1 MNYDNSEKKIRRLFK
16 ELRAEDENN
25 VPSFARVYREAEIR
39 SGLKPKFGILPR
51 LAAAAVIL
59 ILLGGSV
66 LVIYHESSI
75 WKPSVEMSITGWKS
89 PTAGLLK
96 IPGTLLS
103 GTERIST
110 SSREPRRVTVAGYH
124 WSSPTLALM
133 RSSGEKFLQRSLNL
147 GVPPSWNRSPTSYN

>member
-16 ELRAEDENN
+16 ELRTEDENN
-25 VPSFARVYREAEIR
+25 VPSFAKVYREAEIR

-51 LAAAAVIL
+51 LAAAVIL

-75 WKPSVEMSITGWKS
+75 WRPPQEIPIAGWQS
-89 PTAGLLK
+89 PTASLLR

-103 GTERIST
+103 GTERITT
-110 SSREPRRVTVAGYH
+110 SSREPRRMTVAGSH

-133 RSSGEKFLQRSLNL
+133 RSSGENFLKRSLNL
-147 GVPPSWNRSPTSYN
+147 GVPPSWSGAPTSYN